1 MLVPKHLDPSEKCIR
16 CVLHPLMYS
25 NSKHQ
30 LKREAML
37 PPRNSTKVSLLRL
50 DYTEEGLPFCVNHG
64 KSLSIDGQTF
74 VGLASI
80 TPKMVEEC
88 SDKILK
94 TQSLHAEVVY
104 APMHQGE
111 YVDTS
116 IDVDTQDPN
125 IDLPMHADL
134 TYDTQ
139 EEGDVR
145 TVLRMFANELV
156 KRASFIEE
164 SEIIL
169 LPKWWS
175 I

>member
-1 MLVPKHLDPSEKCIR
+1 MLVPKNLDPSEKCIR

-37 PPRNSTKVSLLRL
+37 PPRNSNKVSLLRL

-74 VGLASI
+74 VGLAFI
-80 TPKMVEEC
+80 TPKMVKEC
-88 SDKILK
+88 SDNILK
-94 TQSLHAEVVY
+94 PQSLSAEVIY

-116 IDVDTQDPN
+116 IDVDTQDPDV
-125 IDLPMHADL
+125 DLPMHADL
-134 TYDTQ
+134 TYFSN
-139 EEGDVR
+139 EEGDVK
-145 TVLRMFANELV
+145 TILRMFANELV
-156 KRASFIEE
+156 KKASFIKE
-164 SEIIL
+164 SDI
-169 LPKWWS
+169 
-175 I
+175 